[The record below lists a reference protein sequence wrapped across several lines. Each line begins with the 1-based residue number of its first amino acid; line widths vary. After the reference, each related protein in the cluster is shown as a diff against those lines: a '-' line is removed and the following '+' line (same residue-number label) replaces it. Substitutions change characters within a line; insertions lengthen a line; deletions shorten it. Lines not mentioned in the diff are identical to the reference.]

1 MKIQVKTH
9 AILLY
14 SLLGLAIL
22 WGPTAS
28 ADPVDA
34 VADLVLGQPHL
45 TGQPHL
51 FSNTANY
58 GGVSASSLHGPREV
72 AVDAAGNVYV
82 ADTSNH
88 RVLVYLDPQNTD
100 TVADLVLGKPN
111 FITSKCNIDFV
122 VYKVVSASTLCYP
135 FGVVVDAAGN
145 VYVTDVGNNRVLVY
159 LDPQNTDTVADLV
172 LGQPNFTSRTANNG
186 GVSASS
192 LHAPHGVAVD
202 TAGNVHVAD
211 LLNNRVL
218 EYHTPLTTDTV
229 ADVVLG
235 QPNFTSN
242 TANNGGI
249 SASSLNNPREVAG
262 DAAGNVYVADV
273 GNHRVLVYLDPQN
286 TDTVADLV
294 LGKPNFITSKCKID
308 FVVDKVVAVVGSSSA
323 STLCLPFGVVVDAAG
338 NVYVADGNNRVL
350 EYHTPLT
357 TDTVADVVLGQPNF
371 TSNTANNGGVSAS
384 SLYGPHGVA
393 VDTAGNV
400 YVADL
405 YNNRVLVY
413 DGFLDLAPMPT
424 CAGYDDPCAT
434 PLALKKKPNDQFH

>member
-122 VYKVVSASTLCYP
+122 VYKVVSASTLR
-135 FGVVVDAAGN
+135 A
-145 VYVTDVGNNRVLVY
+145 
-159 LDPQNTDTVADLV
+159 
-172 LGQPNFTSRTANNG
+172 TS
-186 GVSASS
+186 
-192 LHAPHGVAVD
+192 
-202 TAGNVHVAD
+202 
-211 LLNNRVL
+211 
-218 EYHTPLTTDTV
+218 
-229 ADVVLG
+229 
-235 QPNFTSN
+235 
-242 TANNGGI
+242 
-249 SASSLNNPREVAG
+249 
-262 DAAGNVYVADV
+262 
-273 GNHRVLVYLDPQN
+273 
-286 TDTVADLV
+286 
-294 LGKPNFITSKCKID
+294 
-308 FVVDKVVAVVGSSSA
+308 
-323 STLCLPFGVVVDAAG
+323 
-338 NVYVADGNNRVL
+338 
-350 EYHTPLT
+350 
-357 TDTVADVVLGQPNF
+357 
-371 TSNTANNGGVSAS
+371 
-384 SLYGPHGVA
+384 
-393 VDTAGNV
+393 
-400 YVADL
+400 
-405 YNNRVLVY
+405 
-413 DGFLDLAPMPT
+413 M
-424 CAGYDDPCAT
+424 
-434 PLALKKKPNDQFH
+434 

>member
-1 MKIQVKTH
+1 
-9 AILLY
+9 
-14 SLLGLAIL
+14 
-22 WGPTAS
+22 
-28 ADPVDA
+28 
-34 VADLVLGQPHL
+34 
-45 TGQPHL
+45 
-51 FSNTANY
+51 
-58 GGVSASSLHGPREV
+58 
-72 AVDAAGNVYV
+72 
-82 ADTSNH
+82 
-88 RVLVYLDPQNTD
+88 
-100 TVADLVLGKPN
+100 
-111 FITSKCNIDFV
+111 
-122 VYKVVSASTLCYP
+122 
-135 FGVVVDAAGN
+135 
-145 VYVTDVGNNRVLVY
+145 VLVY

-262 DAAGNVYVADV
+262 DTAGNVYVADV

-371 TSNTANNGGVSAS
+371 TLNTANNGGVSAS

-393 VDTAGNV
+393 VDTAGNI

-413 DGFLDLAPMPT
+413 DGFLDLTPMPT

>member
-1 MKIQVKTH
+1 
-9 AILLY
+9 
-14 SLLGLAIL
+14 
-22 WGPTAS
+22 
-28 ADPVDA
+28 
-34 VADLVLGQPHL
+34 
-45 TGQPHL
+45 
-51 FSNTANY
+51 
-58 GGVSASSLHGPREV
+58 
-72 AVDAAGNVYV
+72 
-82 ADTSNH
+82 
-88 RVLVYLDPQNTD
+88 VLVYLDPQNTD
-100 TVADLVLGKPN
+100 TVADLVLGQPN

-135 FGVVVDAAGN
+135 FGVVVDAVGN

-202 TAGNVHVAD
+202 IAGNVHVAD

-235 QPNFTSN
+235 QPNFISN
-242 TANNGGI
+242 TANNGGV
-249 SASSLNNPREVAG
+249 SASSLDGPREVAG

-273 GNHRVLVYLDPQN
+273 GNNRVLVYLDPQN

-294 LGKPNFITSKCKID
+294 LGKPNFFTSKKCKIGL
-308 FVVDKVVAVVGSSSA
+308 VDGKIVAAVGSSSA
-323 STLCLPFGVVVDAAG
+323 STLCYPFGVVVDAAG

-357 TDTVADVVLGQPNF
+357 TDTIADVVLGQPNF
-371 TSNTANNGGVSAS
+371 TSNAANNGGVSAS
-384 SLYGPHGVA
+384 SLHGPHGVA

-413 DGFLDLAPMPT
+413 DGFLDLTPMPT

>member
-58 GGVSASSLHGPREV
+58 GGVSASSLNNPREV

-135 FGVVVDAAGN
+135 FGVVVDAVGN
-145 VYVTDVGNNRVLVY
+145 VYVT
-159 LDPQNTDTVADLV
+159 
-172 LGQPNFTSRTANNG
+172 
-186 GVSASS
+186 
-192 LHAPHGVAVD
+192 
-202 TAGNVHVAD
+202 
-211 LLNNRVL
+211 
-218 EYHTPLTTDTV
+218 
-229 ADVVLG
+229 
-235 QPNFTSN
+235 
-242 TANNGGI
+242 
-249 SASSLNNPREVAG
+249 
-262 DAAGNVYVADV
+262 DV

-413 DGFLDLAPMPT
+413 DGFLDLTPMPT

>member
-242 TANNGGI
+242 TANNGG
-249 SASSLNNPREVAG
+249 
-262 DAAGNVYVADV
+262 
-273 GNHRVLVYLDPQN
+273 
-286 TDTVADLV
+286 
-294 LGKPNFITSKCKID
+294 
-308 FVVDKVVAVVGSSSA
+308 
-323 STLCLPFGVVVDAAG
+323 
-338 NVYVADGNNRVL
+338 
-350 EYHTPLT
+350 
-357 TDTVADVVLGQPNF
+357 
-371 TSNTANNGGVSAS
+371 VSAS
-384 SLYGPHGVA
+384 SLHGPHGVA

-413 DGFLDLAPMPT
+413 DGFLDLTPMLT
-424 CAGYDDPCAT
+424 CACYNDPFAA
-434 PLALKKKPNDQFH
+434 PLALKKKTKRPIPLTMALFDDIGDVITDTNISSPPVVNLLFSGQAF

>member
-1 MKIQVKTH
+1 
-9 AILLY
+9 
-14 SLLGLAIL
+14 
-22 WGPTAS
+22 
-28 ADPVDA
+28 
-34 VADLVLGQPHL
+34 
-45 TGQPHL
+45 
-51 FSNTANY
+51 
-58 GGVSASSLHGPREV
+58 
-72 AVDAAGNVYV
+72 
-82 ADTSNH
+82 
-88 RVLVYLDPQNTD
+88 VLVYLDPQNTD
-100 TVADLVLGKPN
+100 TVADLVLGQPN

-135 FGVVVDAAGN
+135 FGVVADAAGN

-172 LGQPNFTSRTANNG
+172 LGQPNFTSNTANNG

-218 EYHTPLTTDTV
+218 EYHAPLTTDTV

-242 TANNGGI
+242 TANYGGV
-249 SASSLNNPREVAG
+249 SASSLHGPREVAV
-262 DAAGNVYVADV
+262 DAAGNVYVADTA
-273 GNHRVLVYLDPQN
+273 NHRGLVYLDPQN
-286 TDTVADLV
+286 TDMVADLV
-294 LGKPNFITSKCKID
+294 LGKPNFFTSKCKID
-308 FVVDKVVAVVGSSSA
+308 VVDGKVVTVAGSSSV
-323 STLCLPFGVVVDAAG
+323 STLCLPFGVAVDAAG

-350 EYHTPLT
+350 VYHTPLT

-384 SLYGPHGVA
+384 SLHGPHGVA
-393 VDTAGNV
+393 VDTVGNV

-413 DGFLDLAPMPT
+413 DGFLDLTPMPT
-424 CAGYDDPCAT
+424 CAGHDDPFAT